1 MPVAVATIG
10 HFDGVHLGHRH
21 VIRRLRELADRLYPD
36 GGAELT
42 VVTFDKHP
50 RTLFDDTLKPMPLMS
65 LEDRIAQLKAL
76 GVDNVHVLTFDKTMA
91 AMPAKGFMQKVLYDE
106 LHVRGLLLG
115 YDNRF
120 GKRVKGEGF
129 ADYVRY
135 GKEIGMHVELCDR
148 YVMDDE
154 TVVSSTQIRNLIAAG
169 NAALANKLLGKE

>member
-10 HFDGVHLGHRH
+10 YFDGVHLGHRH

-36 GGAELT
+36 GKAELT

-50 RTLFDDTLKPMPLMS
+50 RTLFDESLKPMPLIT
-65 LEDRIAQLKAL
+65 LDERITQLKAL

-91 AMPAKGFMQKVLYDE
+91 SMPAREFMKKVLYDE

-120 GKRVKGEGF
+120 GKRVEGEGF

-135 GKEIGMHVELCDR
+135 GEEMGMHVELCDE
-148 YVMDDE
+148 YLLDGE
-154 TVVSSTQIRNLIAAG
+154 TAVSSTQIRNFIAAG
-169 NAALANKLLGKE
+169 NTELANKLLGKE

>member
-10 HFDGVHLGHRH
+10 YFDGVHLGHRH
-21 VIRRLRELADRLYPD
+21 VIRRLRELADRLFPN

-42 VVTFDKHP
+42 VVTFDRHP
-50 RTLFDDTLKPMPLMS
+50 RTLFNATLKPLPLMS
-65 LEDRIAQLKAL
+65 LEGRIAQLKAL
-76 GVDNVHVLTFDKTMA
+76 GVDNVHVLTFDKTIA
-91 AMPAKGFMQKVLYDE
+91 SMPARDFMKTVLYDE

-120 GKRVKGEGF
+120 GKRVEGEGF

-135 GKEIGMHVELCDR
+135 GKEIGIHVELCDK
-148 YVMDDE
+148 YVMDDD

-169 NAALANKLLGKE
+169 DTVSANKLLGKE